1 MHTSPRAIF
10 PTDEMLRL
18 REQFMAPSNA
28 DEEAAQIKDAI
39 LKSLG
44 QKPSL
49 PSDAAAAAADA
60 ASAPSLEP
68 GAEPV
73 PQDSNAGQAV
83 PDIVVT
89 YKISLQLP
97 NPWPPLDAFTQQSS
111 SSAVEA
117 SSEGTAASGAALW
130 DLRVQR
136 ACEAGEFA
144 LQKLLGKL
152 QCVPKTPP
160 MPGGPLR
167 SCVWVVLRALPGIDD
182 FGHYL
187 GPFNEVAGYVECAD
201 GSLGKTVVFHGF
213 PSEEEAK
220 AYWTGAGFPV
230 DGFFTLMPRPR
241 V

>member
-1 MHTSPRAIF
+1 MPPLDA
-10 PTDEMLRL
+10 D
-18 REQFMAPSNA
+18 
-28 DEEAAQIKDAI
+28 DEEAQIQIAI
-39 LKSLG
+39 RKSLE

-83 PDIVVT
+83 PNIVVT
-89 YKISLQLP
+89 YNITLQVP

-136 ACEAGEFA
+136 AC
-144 LQKLLGKL
+144 
-152 QCVPKTPP
+152 
-160 MPGGPLR
+160 
-167 SCVWVVLRALPGIDD
+167 
-182 FGHYL
+182 
-187 GPFNEVAGYVECAD
+187 
-201 GSLGKTVVFHGF
+201 
-213 PSEEEAK
+213 K
-220 AYWTGAGFPV
+220 A
-230 DGFFTLMPRPR
+230 
-241 V
+241 